1 MILNL
6 EGYQREIEVLV
17 VTGDD
22 HEERQNEEILGVL
35 DHGESSLI

>member
-22 HEERQNEEILGVL
+22 HERQNEEILGVL